1 LIPVHFL
8 NFTSTIKIMSKQLQ
22 RRSFLKRFSFVVTS
36 ALFVPAVF
44 SSQKEEKSNLKEE
57 DEIMNPIKNIKP
69 LGFQWETQDPFL
81 FCVHHEDYF
90 PKGNDEM
97 GPDPEFLKG
106 RHMGDDF
113 IIKDGFRMYHGK
125 KVPGFPGHPHRG
137 FETVTVVRKG
147 LVDHADSLGAAGRY
161 GNGDVQWMTA
171 GKGVQHS
178 EMFPLLKKEEE
189 NTLELFQIWLNLPKA
204 NKMAEPHFKMLWRES
219 IPNYEHTDENNKKTK
234 AEVIAGKL
242 DDKTAQ
248 TPPPDSWA
256 ADEKNEVAIWNIK
269 MEDGAKW
276 KLPAASKGINRTIYF
291 YEGDAI
297 TLNDQSVASYKMI
310 EVHAD
315 QEIELTAGEE
325 AASILI
331 LQGKPIGETV
341 MQYGPFVMNTKEE
354 IKQAFDDYHETQF
367 GGWPWPRYDQIHDRE
382 KTRFA
387 KHADGTEEI
396 KEG

>member
-1 LIPVHFL
+1 
-8 NFTSTIKIMSKQLQ
+8 MSKKLP
-22 RRSFLKRFSFVVTS
+22 RRKFVKRFSLAAVS
-36 ALFVPAVF
+36 ALFVPNLF
-44 SSQKEEKSNLKEE
+44 SSDKEEKNNTKDE
-57 DEIMNPIKNIKP
+57 DEIMNPIKSIKP

-81 FCVHHEDYF
+81 FCVHHEDFF

-147 LVDHADSLGAAGRY
+147 IVDHADSLGAAGRY

-178 EMFPLLKKEEE
+178 EMFPLIKKDED
-189 NTLELFQIWLNLPKA
+189 NTMELFQIWLNLPKA
-204 NKMAEPHFKMLWRES
+204 NKMVEPHFKMLWRES
-219 IPNYEHTDENNKKTK
+219 IPNDESTDENGKKTIV
-234 AEVIAGKL
+234 EVIAGKL
-242 DDKTAQ
+242 NDKTAQ
-248 TPPPDSWA
+248 TPPPNSWA
-256 ADEKNEVAIWNIK
+256 ADESHEVAIWNIK
-269 MEDGAKW
+269 MEAGANW
-276 KLPAASKGINRTIYF
+276 KLPAASKGINRTLYF
-291 YEGDAI
+291 YEGDTL
-297 TLNDQSVASYKMI
+297 TLNDQSISGYKMV
-310 EVHAD
+310 EVIAD
-315 QEIELTAGEE
+315 QEIEITSGEE
-325 AASILI
+325 AASILV

-354 IKQAFDDYHETQF
+354 IKQAFDDYHATQF
-367 GGWPWPRYDQIHDRE
+367 GGWPWPRYDQVHDRE

-387 KHADGTEEI
+387 RHADGTEEV
-396 KEG
+396 KG

>member
-1 LIPVHFL
+1 
-8 NFTSTIKIMSKQLQ
+8 MSKQLP
-22 RRSFLKRFSFVVTS
+22 RRSFVKRFSLVVTS
-36 ALFVPAVF
+36 ALFVPSVF
-44 SSQKEEKSNLKEE
+44 SSEKKEKFNLNEK
-57 DEIMNPIKNIKP
+57 DEIMNPIKSVKP

-97 GPDPEFLKG
+97 GPEQEYLKG

-147 LVDHADSLGAAGRY
+147 IVDHADSLGAAGRY

-204 NKMAEPHFKMLWRES
+204 NKMVDPYFKMLWRES
-219 IPNYEHTDENNKKTK
+219 IPNYENNDENEKKTVV
-234 AEVIAGKL
+234 EVIAGKL
-242 DDKTAQ
+242 EDKTAQ
-248 TPPPDSWA
+248 APPPDSWA
-256 ADEKNEVAIWNIK
+256 ADEKNEVVIWNIK
-269 MEDGAKW
+269 MESGAKW
-276 KLPAASKGINRTIYF
+276 KLPAASKEINRTLYF
-291 YEGDAI
+291 YEGDTL
-297 TLNDQSVASYKMI
+297 TLNDQTIDSYKMV
-310 EVHAD
+310 EVYAD
-315 QEIELTAGEE
+315 HEIELNAGEE
-325 AASILI
+325 AASILV

-341 MQYGPFVMNTKEE
+341 MHYGPFVMNTKEE

-387 KHADGTEEI
+387 KHADGTEEV

>member
-1 LIPVHFL
+1 
-8 NFTSTIKIMSKQLQ
+8 MSKQLP
-22 RRSFLKRFSFVVTS
+22 RRSFVKRFSLVVTS
-36 ALFVPAVF
+36 ALFVPSVF
-44 SSQKEEKSNLKEE
+44 SSEKKEKFNLNEK
-57 DEIMNPIKNIKP
+57 DEIMNPIKSVKP

-97 GPDPEFLKG
+97 GPEQEYLKG

-147 LVDHADSLGAAGRY
+147 IVDHADSLGAAGRY

-204 NKMAEPHFKMLWRES
+204 NKMVDPYFKMLWRES
-219 IPNYEHTDENNKKTK
+219 IPNYENNDENEKKTVV
-234 AEVIAGKL
+234 EVIAGKL
-242 DDKTAQ
+242 EDKTAQ
-248 TPPPDSWA
+248 APPPDSWA
-256 ADEKNEVAIWNIK
+256 ADEKNEVVIWNIK
-269 MEDGAKW
+269 MESGAKW
-276 KLPAASKGINRTIYF
+276 KLPAASKEINRTLYF
-291 YEGDAI
+291 YEGDTL
-297 TLNDQSVASYKMI
+297 TLNDQTIDSYKMV
-310 EVHAD
+310 EVYAD
-315 QEIELTAGEE
+315 HEIELNAGEE
-325 AASILI
+325 AASILV

-387 KHADGTEEI
+387 KHADGTEEV